1 MSRENVLS
9 RKNIVVIGLDE
20 VNHSLLCQ
28 VPDADRYRF
37 HGLLTLDELQKGE
50 IPIVDLL
57 DRARKALT
65 SFDDTIDAIVGYW
78 DFPVS
83 TMLPLLCRE
92 FGVRGASL
100 ESVLKCEHKYWSR
113 LEQRKVISEH
123 PDFALVELD
132 DDKPPLPFPFWLKPV
147 KSFSSDLAFEVTDDA
162 EFRSAVSDIA
172 DGIGRVG
179 EPFDYLLEQADLPPE
194 IADAGGQVA
203 LAERA
208 LSGARAAVE
217 GYSLDGEVEIYA
229 VLDSLV
235 YPEVSSFLRHQYPSQ
250 LPEEMRRGLVDVSKR
265 VIKGVGFGPGTF
277 SIEYFCDPETG
288 EITLLEI
295 NPRHSQSHAEMF
307 ALVNGFPNHHYML
320 KVGLGEDPRRPL
332 GAGPYALA
340 ARWYLRRFSDG
351 FLSRGP
357 TDEEIKSIED
367 EIGGISVYRRAPD
380 GGKLSDMSGQDSYS
394 YELAEIVVGA
404 DGPAQLRDKYDRC
417 VAALRFDFDGE

>member
-1 MSRENVLS
+1 MSRKNTVS
-9 RKNIVVIGLDE
+9 PKNIVVIGLDE
-20 VNHSLLCQ
+20 VNHALLRQ

-37 HGLLTLDELQKGE
+37 HGLLTLEELQKGE

-57 DRARKALT
+57 DKARKVLT

-92 FGVRGASL
+92 FGVRAASL

-113 LEQRKVISEH
+113 LEQRKVITEH
-123 PDFALVELD
+123 PEFALVELD
-132 DDKPPLPFPFWLKPV
+132 DDKPPLRFPFWLKPV

-162 EFRSAVSDIA
+162 EFRSAVAEIA

-179 EPFDYLLEQADLPPE
+179 EPFDYLLDQADLPPE

-217 GYSLDGEVEIYA
+217 GYSLDGDVEIYA

-235 YPEVSSFLRHQYPSQ
+235 YPQVSSFLRHQYPSQ
-250 LPEEMRRGLVDVSKR
+250 LPEEVQRRLVDVSKR
-265 VIKGVGFGPGTF
+265 VMKGVGFDPGTF

-288 EITLLEI
+288 EVSLLEI

-320 KVGLGEDPRRPL
+320 KVALGEDPRRPL
-332 GAGPYALA
+332 DGGPYDLA
-340 ARWYLRRFSDG
+340 ARWYLRRFDDG
-351 FLSRGP
+351 LLTRGP
-357 TDEEIKSIED
+357 TTEEIKSIED
-367 EIGGISVYRRAPD
+367 RIGGVSVYRRAAD
-380 GGKLSDMSGQDSYS
+380 GSRLSELSGQDSYS

-404 DGPAQLRDKYDRC
+404 DGPAQLREKYDRC
-417 VAALRFDFDGE
+417 VAALRFDFEGG